1 MPQERLTA
9 WTVLRHAWAVR
20 GLFLLALVFALREAR
35 SLLVPVVIALLL
47 AIVLTPAIRW
57 LHRRGIA
64 QPLGAAFL
72 VGALLAVGG
81 TVVALLAEP
90 AAQWWDRAPRTIG
103 SVLSRIDRWR
113 GELPGL
119 MPWVSGRPGA
129 SVEAAESVKAKLAS
143 EGVALTGSLLT
154 QGVRFT
160 LSAASSV
167 ILLYFLLAS
176 EHWLLSRCIEALPSR
191 RRLRALVLSG
201 LRAFQRDLSRYVITL
216 TLINIGVGF
225 ATACVMSL
233 LALPNPGL
241 WGVAAALLN
250 FVPYIG
256 PFATAGALT
265 LAGAMA
271 DASGLAL
278 LHPALGFL
286 AIHAVESNLV
296 SPWLI
301 GSRLA
306 INPLSVFLSVLF
318 WGWLWG
324 LAGALIAVPLL
335 ISLRCIC
342 RRNRKLRVVALY
354 LSASSRPCASLRSLL
369 GPGRSA
375 PKVPG

>member
-20 GLFLLALVFALREAR
+20 GLFLLALIFALREAR
-35 SLLVPVVIALLL
+35 ALLVPIVIALLL

-64 QPLGAAFL
+64 QPLGAAVL

-113 GELPGL
+113 ATLPGL

-129 SVEAAESVKAKLAS
+129 SLEAADSVKAKLAS

-176 EHWLLSRCIEALPSR
+176 EHWLLSRCIEALPAR
-191 RRLRALVLSG
+191 RRLRALVLGG
-201 LRAFQRDLSRYVITL
+201 LRAFQRDLSRYLLTQ
-216 TLINIGVGF
+216 TLINGGVGL
-225 ATACVMSL
+225 ATAGVMSL

-256 PFATAGALT
+256 PWATAGALT

-271 DASGLAL
+271 EASGLAL

-369 GPGRSA
+369 GSGRPM